1 MTGSTAECMI
11 ISMTG
16 YGRSEISRDGITVV
30 CELRSVNNRFLEVS
44 SRIPR
49 ELNARENDIR
59 EILRR
64 HLMRGKINLNITVER
79 SATAEPL
86 SLDVDADA
94 VVAYKNALDGIRKAA
109 KIKEAAGLS
118 HLLQFANEMI
128 VRGNAAQSEDDGWE
142 LVAES
147 VDTAARELEQMRRNE
162 GRELARDMLN
172 RIRTIDGFI
181 DRAEQ
186 LSRERIPAERQR
198 LRERIAQL
206 FENDEIDEQRLELEI
221 VLLADKLDVTEECVR
236 YRSHS
241 KFFVEAVKGPEPAG
255 RKLGFLLQEMN
266 REITTIGSKC
276 NDSEIAHI
284 VVRAKEEMEKIRE
297 QVQNI
302 E

>member
-1 MTGSTAECMI
+1 MI

-16 YGRSEISRDGITVV
+16 YGRSEISRDGMTVV

-44 SRIPR
+44 TRIPR
-49 ELNARENDIR
+49 ELNSRENDIR

-64 HLMRGKINLNITVER
+64 HMMRGKINLNITIER
-79 SATAEPL
+79 TVGSEPL

-94 VVAYKNALDGIRKAA
+94 VVAYKNAVDGIRKAA
-109 KIKEAAGLS
+109 KIKEAASLQ

-128 VRGNAAQSEDDGWE
+128 VRGSTATGEDDGWE
-142 LVAES
+142 LVAEA
-147 VDTAARELEQMRRNE
+147 VGAAASDLEQMRRNE
-162 GRELARDMLN
+162 GRELARDILN

-241 KFFVEAVKGPEPAG
+241 KFFVEAVKGPEAAG

>member
-1 MTGSTAECMI
+1 MI

-16 YGRSEISRDGITVV
+16 YGRSEISRDGLTVV

-49 ELNARENDIR
+49 ELNVRENEIR

-64 HLMRGKINLNITVER
+64 HLMRGKINLNITIER
-79 SATAEPL
+79 SAAAEPL
-86 SLDVDADA
+86 SIDVNPDA
-94 VVAYKNALDGIRKAA
+94 VIAYKNVLDNIRKAA
-109 KIKEAAGLS
+109 KIKEAATLS
-118 HLLQFANEMI
+118 HLLEFANDMI
-128 VRGNAAQSEDDGWE
+128 VRGNADQTEDDGWE
-142 LVAES
+142 IVAEA
-147 VDTAARELEQMRRNE
+147 VDAAARELDKMRRDE

-181 DRAEQ
+181 DKAEQ

-241 KFFVEAVKGPEPAG
+241 KFFGEAVKGPDAAG

-276 NDSEIAHI
+276 NDAEIAHI
-284 VVRAKEEMEKIRE
+284 VVHAKEEMEKIRE

>member
-1 MTGSTAECMI
+1 MI

-16 YGRSEISRDGITVV
+16 YGRSEISRDGLTVV

-49 ELNARENDIR
+49 ELNVRENEIR

-64 HLMRGKINLNITVER
+64 HLMRGKINLNITIER

-86 SLDVDADA
+86 SIDVNPDA
-94 VVAYKNALDGIRKAA
+94 VIAYKNVLDNIRKAA
-109 KIKEAAGLS
+109 KIKEAATLS
-118 HLLQFANEMI
+118 HLLEFANDMI
-128 VRGNAAQSEDDGWE
+128 VRGNADQTEDDGWE
-142 LVAES
+142 IVAEA
-147 VDTAARELEQMRRNE
+147 VDAAARELDKMRRDE

-181 DRAEQ
+181 DKAEQ

-241 KFFVEAVKGPEPAG
+241 KFFGEAVKGPDAAG

-276 NDSEIAHI
+276 NDAEIAHI
-284 VVRAKEEMEKIRE
+284 VVHAKEEMEKIRE